1 MFAVF
6 EDGGRQYRVQPG
18 DKVKIDFRDT
28 AKAGDALN
36 FDRILAA
43 GTDSTASIG
52 RPTIEGAVVEAQ
64 VLDGEVRGPKLEVG
78 KFRRRK
84 GTIRHN
90 GHIQRYTAVEIKA
103 INVPGLE

>member
-18 DKVKIDFRDT
+18 DKVKIDYRET
-28 AKAGDALN
+28 VKVGDAVN

-43 GTDSTASIG
+43 GTDSTANIG
-52 RPTIEGAVVEAQ
+52 RPLISGAVVEAL
-64 VLDGEVRGPKLEVG
+64 VLDGEVKGPKLEVG

-90 GHIQRYTAVEIKA
+90 GHTQKYTAIEIKA
-103 INVPGLE
+103 INVPGL